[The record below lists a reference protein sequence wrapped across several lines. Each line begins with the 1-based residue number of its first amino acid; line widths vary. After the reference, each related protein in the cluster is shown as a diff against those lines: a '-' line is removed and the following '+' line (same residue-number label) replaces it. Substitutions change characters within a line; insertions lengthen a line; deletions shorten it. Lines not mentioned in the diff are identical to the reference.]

1 MWSYQNTSTRIQT
14 DFDVLIDYYEH
25 ICTQYW
31 SWVLKDKGLTLS
43 GILHFSITI
52 STQLYNNWYLSIS
65 IHSFIYKFCVAS
77 YFYASHTIYLLIHI
91 YVNMRSSIQC
101 TTLLLVITRLM
112 GHKDQAQLTDWCICW
127 SCTPIDSGQQEHP
140 QYISE
145 GTPNC
150 SKYRLGN
157 IYPSIPHSQ
166 HRRPWVRLRIGLWGR
181 SAARRRRW
189 EGRAGVPKR

>member
-1 MWSYQNTSTRIQT
+1 MSTRIQT

-77 YFYASHTIYLLIHI
+77 YFYASHTIYLPIL
-91 YVNMRSSIQC
+91 SI
-101 TTLLLVITRLM
+101 
-112 GHKDQAQLTDWCICW
+112 
-127 SCTPIDSGQQEHP
+127 S
-140 QYISE
+140 
-145 GTPNC
+145 
-150 SKYRLGN
+150 
-157 IYPSIPHSQ
+157 
-166 HRRPWVRLRIGLWGR
+166 
-181 SAARRRRW
+181 
-189 EGRAGVPKR
+189 